1 MLRYVVENLDAR
13 TGKWVELPGRFATRE
28 EAQAKVQEL
37 SSAQPGRV
45 FVLKLVPAA

>member
-1 MLRYVVENLDAR
+1 MLRYAVENLDPR
-13 TGKWVELPGRFATRE
+13 TGRWVALPERFTTRE